1 MVFVSIVVFTRILF
15 GMIETYFNANC
26 RFISKWKVDK
36 IVVLVRYLANFRR
49 LNLVGRREE
58 SVL

>member
-1 MVFVSIVVFTRILF
+1 
-15 GMIETYFNANC
+15 MIETYFNANC